1 MLATNYVVKRSV
13 SFLICTLLQ
22 KIKKFQK
29 SSPNIILALSDL
41 CLPIII
47 VLCVCVCVRRVDLSS
62 PLLHSKLEETTI
74 HLSRMLQVREGVCA
88 SSSSSTSPFPL
99 PPSLLPP
106 SPYSFGPSLTL
117 LPFSSLPSPLPT
129 LTPSPLSFPFLP
141 SPSLPLS
148 GERHPPGAPPEQTQ
162 HHIYWNGVVLSPP
175 P

>member
-1 MLATNYVVKRSV
+1 M
-13 SFLICTLLQ
+13 
-22 KIKKFQK
+22 
-29 SSPNIILALSDL
+29 
-41 CLPIII
+41 II
-47 VLCVCVCVRRVDLSS
+47 VLCVCVCVCVRRVDLSS

-88 SSSSSTSPFPL
+88 SSSSSTSPFSL

-117 LPFSSLPSPLPT
+117 LPFSSLPSPLPI

-162 HHIYWNGVVLSPP
+162 HHRYWNGVALSTPP
-175 P
+175 WQHSPAAPQYQLVGCTLIPCTLTSRFFFSTGTR

>member
-1 MLATNYVVKRSV
+1 MP
-13 SFLICTLLQ
+13 
-22 KIKKFQK
+22 
-29 SSPNIILALSDL
+29 SPDH
-41 CLPIII
+41 C
-47 VLCVCVCVRRVDLSS
+47 LCVCVCVRRVDLSS

-74 HLSRMLQVREGVCA
+74 HLSRMLQVREGVCFFILFYF
-88 SSSSSTSPFPL
+88 PFPS
-99 PPSLLPP
+99 PPSLFPP

-162 HHIYWNGVVLSPP
+162 HHRYWNGVALSTPP
-175 P
+175 